1 METGPREIDPKE
13 TERLAQG
20 PLSLLATL
28 EGHKDRVWNLAWS
41 PNGDLLASCSGD
53 KSIRLW
59 SKIGDKWLLRDI
71 LDDGHERT
79 VRRIAFSPNG
89 QFLASASFDATCCI
103 WELQD
108 GEFKLIATLEGHENE
123 VKCVDWAASGSLL
136 ATCSRDK
143 SIWIW
148 EMESDKEFECVSVLH
163 GHTQDV
169 KAIAWHPDREV
180 LVSCSY
186 DDTIKVWLDDDDDWF
201 CSETLK
207 GHTSTIWDM
216 AFNASGTLLASC
228 SDDRSLIIWKYT
240 PPPQGKREGT
250 DGTSC
255 WKLQQKIDEAH
266 GRTMYSVAWSKSNY
280 LATSGADD
288 SIKIYQQSES
298 SQFVLKETKTKAHH
312 TDVNCLR
319 WNPKQINILASCGD
333 DGLIRIWE
341 YKP

>member
-1 METGPREIDPKE
+1 
-13 TERLAQG
+13 
-20 PLSLLATL
+20 
-28 EGHKDRVWNLAWS
+28 V
-41 PNGDLLASCSGD
+41 
-53 KSIRLW
+53 
-59 SKIGDKWLLRDI
+59 
-71 LDDGHERT
+71 
-79 VRRIAFSPNG
+79 
-89 QFLASASFDATCCI
+89 
-103 WELQD
+103 
-108 GEFKLIATLEGHENE
+108 
-123 VKCVDWAASGSLL
+123 
-136 ATCSRDK
+136 
-143 SIWIW
+143 
-148 EMESDKEFECVSVLH
+148 ESDKEFECVSVLH

-266 GRTMYSVAWSKSNY
+266 GRTMYSVTWSKSNY